1 MNAQR
6 NFKDTVGRMLFA
18 RPENA
23 LQLYNALNGTDYTD
37 SSVIEFNT
45 LENAI
50 YLGMKNDLSFI
61 IAYRT
66 SLYEFQSTI
75 TPNMPLRNL
84 FYISDIFQ
92 GYVRNRT
99 LYSSRCIKIPA
110 PRFIVLY
117 NGIRPMPE
125 QVEYKLSDAFEVHEE
140 DPQLELKVTVLNI
153 NEGMN
158 EELKSRC
165 PVLKEYMEYVGA
177 VRRNMEHMPL
187 DEAVDAA
194 IEYCIKNNILKDF
207 LLEQKAEVKKMS
219 IYEFDEEREMEMI
232 RQDERSFA
240 SVCRRRARFNGK
252 SGSLRDRSLIPIL
265 LPIHILLPSLPG
277 YATCISET
285 LLRSHCLWVQTQTT
299 RLFPLR
305 SLPFGASC
313 INFCCLSRNTSRL
326 SI

>member
-125 QVEYKLSDAFEVHEE
+125 QVEYKLSDAFEVYEE

-158 EELKSRC
+158 EELRSRFSD
-165 PVLKEYMEYVGA
+165 LK
-177 VRRNMEHMPL
+177 
-187 DEAVDAA
+187 
-194 IEYCIKNNILKDF
+194 
-207 LLEQKAEVKKMS
+207 
-219 IYEFDEEREMEMI
+219 
-232 RQDERSFA
+232 
-240 SVCRRRARFNGK
+240 
-252 SGSLRDRSLIPIL
+252 
-265 LPIHILLPSLPG
+265 
-277 YATCISET
+277 
-285 LLRSHCLWVQTQTT
+285 
-299 RLFPLR
+299 
-305 SLPFGASC
+305 
-313 INFCCLSRNTSRL
+313 
-326 SI
+326 